1 MSEAFQGV
9 EATGDMAPKTCDNLL
24 RNHRKPTEKEERILT
39 ATIHFLNGESDIWC
53 LLHFGCLTVKSQ
65 SLVRF
70 STHFLLFSLNRFLM
84 LALLKN
90 SISREEG

>member
-24 RNHRKPTEKEERILT
+24 SNHRKPTEKEERILT
-39 ATIHFLNGESDIWC
+39 ATIHFLNGESDIWW